1 MFLPEELI
9 TYAVYSNP
17 ADFCQG
23 TRTPERW
30 LRRVLSGRGGW
41 FDRHTGDVVGG
52 GRLAWTGPGPQV
64 VVGCVLNV
72 VSQGVMWQGRKT

>member
-52 GRLAWTGPGPQV
+52 GAWPGRAQGPRLW
-64 VVGCVLNV
+64 
-72 VSQGVMWQGRKT
+72 SGVC